1 MTIAATSTTPWD
13 GVADHG
19 LNGHTSGGGADGAVV
34 HAVALGCDVGTAT
47 AVRARTS
54 DTKGSG
60 IPELTSLPELPLQ
73 PSALMHS
80 SPPEALEGVHVHLA
94 GCM

>member
-1 MTIAATSTTPWD
+1 MASMVIPVVVVPSAQLFTPL
-13 GVADHG
+13 H
-19 LNGHTSGGGADGAVV
+19 LAVMWV
-34 HAVALGCDVGTAT
+34 QPLPS
-47 AVRARTS
+47 VRWNWTP